1 LKNGKFFTV
10 ESSQKASFSQIL
22 PLLRHRVAVP
32 GKKKIFRNV
41 SEALL
46 LELSLNLRLLARKSL
61 EKW

>member
-32 GKKKIFRNV
+32 GKKNGTGPHTPTCP
-41 SEALL
+41 E
-46 LELSLNLRLLARKSL
+46 
-61 EKW
+61 